1 MLMPTEHTVD
11 EEAIRQRIGELAQA
25 VRAMD
30 LELLIPFYASEVVSF
45 DVQAS
50 ITGAEAKRRSWELAS
65 SVLNPPYGYE
75 IRDLKIRVNGKIAVA
90 HGYARLSGSNS
101 RGVWVRA
108 TLVFEKVDGKWIIV
122 HDHASVPL
130 DLKSGQPL
138 LDLNP

>member
-1 MLMPTEHTVD
+1 M
-11 EEAIRQRIGELAQA
+11 
-25 VRAMD
+25 
-30 LELLIPFYASEVVSF
+30 
-45 DVQAS
+45 
-50 ITGAEAKRRSWELAS
+50 
-65 SVLNPPYGYE
+65 
-75 IRDLKIRVNGKIAVA
+75 NGKIAVA

-122 HDHASVPL
+122 HDHASVSL